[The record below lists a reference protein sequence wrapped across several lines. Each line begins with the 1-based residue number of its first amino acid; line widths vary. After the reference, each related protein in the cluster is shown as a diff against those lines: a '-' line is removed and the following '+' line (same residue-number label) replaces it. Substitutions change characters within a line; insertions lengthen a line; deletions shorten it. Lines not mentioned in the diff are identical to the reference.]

1 MAERVFINDLTPIT
15 DIQNNS
21 MMLVDQNGYKKMYYS
36 DFVLDIA
43 NTLRSEHDN
52 DWNAQVLDGTRVDV
66 ENPLNRDTL
75 IYNSSTQQFENRKI
89 TSTDIDWSTVD
100 VNEHRFLQ
108 VDSSG
113 NIVTANVQL
122 PSLRMDNSY
131 SAGYFL
137 RVKSDGEQIEAVE
150 FDPNEFTIN
159 AQTLEG
165 NNVADLDVR
174 YMRGQNNLSEVA
186 NKATSRSN
194 LEVLSE
200 IESDS
205 RYVAK
210 SQNLNDLPNKATAFN
225 NIKQLASTS
234 YQGVIEIAT
243 SPEVQD
249 GVRDDV
255 AVVPSTLKDNY
266 YNKSITDGRYLQRAN
281 NLTDVNNLNA
291 ARANLDVF
299 SRTES
304 DSRYLQKGLNLSELT
319 SKEVSRNNL
328 EVYSKSYIDT
338 FTLNPLNNL
347 NDVDNVGL
355 ARNNLNVYDKNYID
369 DMFNDVNSV
378 PVGTIITVPTNSVPN
393 GYIKCNG
400 ATLNASTYPEL
411 FQVLGRL
418 YGGSASN
425 NTFKVPDLRGE
436 FIRGWDD
443 GKGVDSGR
451 MIGTTQSHSMQSHN
465 HYLPTGAGLTWNRP
479 NDRYAL
485 PDNIWAASNINTGS
499 TNGMTGGNTTYPN
512 PNFDNPL
519 YPEFQ
524 DHSIV
529 GSIGTFSHET
539 RPRNVA
545 MMYCIKY

>member
-52 DWNAQVLDGTRVDV
+52 DWNAQILDGTRVDV

-200 IESDS
+200 IESDA

-328 EVYSKSYIDT
+328 EVYSKAYIDG
-338 FTLNPLNNL
+338 
-347 NDVDNVGL
+347 VL
-355 ARNNLNVYDKNYID
+355 ANI
-369 DMFNDVNSV
+369 NSV
-378 PVGTIITVPTNSVPN
+378 PTGTVIAFPTSSVPD

-400 ATLNASTYPEL
+400 ATLSEAAYPEL
-411 FQVLGRL
+411 FTIIGRT
-418 YGGSASN
+418 YGGSAASS
-425 NTFKVPDLRGE
+425 TFRVPDLRGE

-443 GKGVDSGR
+443 GRGVDSGR
-451 MIGTTQSHSMQSHN
+451 AIGSSQSHEIQSHG
-465 HYLPTGAGLTWNRP
+465 H
-479 NDRYAL
+479 
-485 PDNIWAASNINTGS
+485 TGS
-499 TNGMTGGNTTYPN
+499 TSNAGTHSHSGSTDTTGAHTHELELNRWGDPRNNHAYAGSSVSSSSTHFTKSAGSHSHSLSIDSGGSHTHSVTVDSSGGN
-512 PNFDNPL
+512 
-519 YPEFQ
+519 
-524 DHSIV
+524 
-529 GSIGTFSHET
+529 ET